1 MKITPLH
8 NVQRVGSRQGGQ
20 KADSGEAM
28 ATDDQVSLS
37 GTAQFL
43 SSLRASAKDMP
54 EVRNEIIDAAR
65 ADIEAGRLGTEED
78 YERAVDALLMG
89 L

>member
-8 NVQRVGSRQGGQ
+8 NVQRVGNRQDSQ
-20 KADSGEAM
+20 KAGSGDA
-28 ATDDQVSLS
+28 AAGDDQVSLS
-37 GTAQFL
+37 GPAQFL
-43 SSLRASAKDMP
+43 SSLRAAAKDMP

-65 ADIEAGRLGTEED
+65 ADIEAGRMGTEED